1 MMHYNL
7 LLGESNN
14 MAKIYMSNLWL
25 QSSLIRRDRQNT
37 GNLDVWVYESI
48 DSCIEGANNAEQSIK
63 YVMSDG
69 CKLFGL
75 QK

>member
-48 DSCIEGANNAEQSIK
+48 DSCIEGANNVEQSIK
-63 YVMSDG
+63 YVMPDG

-75 QK
+75 